1 MPGRIPGAGQP
12 LPLQLRIISKIAL
25 HVFRIAITVM
35 PLAFIC
41 PGNVAHVTTFFF
53 FQCAARQC
61 FRRSLPAFYALFHLS
76 ALPSYSGTY
85 AGKICARCLPG
96 FPSLPRS
103 AFQEI
108 QLKWIL
114 VRPGAVRP
122 CLSTSR
128 GTPEASPIGGAG
140 LCLVAHQRQRPHM
153 SADLR
158 NNEAPANYRQLAI
171 FCISAAVYVST
182 GCIYKSLVI
191 FMELCPKT
199 V

>member
-1 MPGRIPGAGQP
+1 MSPELSALP
-12 LPLQLRIISKIAL
+12 LPLRIISKIAL
-25 HVFRIAITVM
+25 YVFRIAITVM

-41 PGNVAHVTTFFF
+41 SGNVAHVTTFFF

-61 FRRSLPAFYALFHLS
+61 FRRSLPAFYALFHNFCPF
-76 ALPSYSGTY
+76 LPIPAHTPGRY
-85 AGKICARCLPG
+85 APAAFRA
-96 FPSLPRS
+96 SLPRS

-140 LCLVAHQRQRPHM
+140 LSLVAHQRQRPHM